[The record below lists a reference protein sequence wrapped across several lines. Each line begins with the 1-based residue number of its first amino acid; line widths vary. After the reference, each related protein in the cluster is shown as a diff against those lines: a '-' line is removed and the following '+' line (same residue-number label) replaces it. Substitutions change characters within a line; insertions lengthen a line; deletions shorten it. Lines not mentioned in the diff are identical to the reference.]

1 MPFKF
6 EIGDPKTKRTYHL
19 ESEAESLI
27 GKTIG
32 ENVKGEEIKPELA
45 GSEFTITGFSDK
57 AGFPGMKKV
66 EGPYLKRVLLT
77 KGFGMKTKGQGLR
90 KRKTVRGNSIS
101 QDIVQINLKVV
112 KSDKDLGTMFPQ
124 KAKEAAPAAAS

>member
-6 EIGDPKTKRTYHL
+6 EIGDPKSKRTYHL

-66 EGPYLKRVLLT
+66 DGPYLKRVLLT
-77 KGFGMKTKGQGLR
+77 KGFGMRTKGQGLR
-90 KRKTVRGNSIS
+90 KRKTVRGNLIS
-101 QDIVQINLKVV
+101 SDIVQINLKVV
-112 KSDKDLGTMFPQ
+112 KDGSNLAEMFPA
-124 KAKEAAPAAAS
+124 KAKEAPVTAAA